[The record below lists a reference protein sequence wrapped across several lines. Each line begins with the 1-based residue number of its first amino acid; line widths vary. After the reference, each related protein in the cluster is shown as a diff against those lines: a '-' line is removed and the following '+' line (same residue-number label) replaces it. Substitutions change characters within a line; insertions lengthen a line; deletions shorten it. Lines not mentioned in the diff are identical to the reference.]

1 MPFLNEK
8 QQQLVRDLARLSNA
22 AQHRSFTFTPTFNNK
37 DNSEAHG
44 TGVRASGNEKDLKAL
59 ETEGMITLKW
69 VRHGAANGTVLQAL
83 FDAAKTS
90 FAGDAASG
98 ARVAPAAQ
106 GGRQAPAAQS
116 FAAPP
121 VGLPSRPMPVAAS
134 APVMPP
140 PSHPTSHAPAVA
152 VTVSGNS
159 NADVAAQVAALMA
172 DLLGTLR
179 AVLPADE
186 AEAAEGDAAAIGQ
199 QLYARQPDID
209 LVARR
214 VRSMVARL
222 TTAIGSAADLTGK
235 GPRLGEAFQKLSP
248 FVAHIGHWSSTRR
261 AA

>member
-37 DNSEAHG
+37 DNIEAHG
-44 TGVRASGNEKDLKAL
+44 TGVRASGNEKDLRAL
-59 ETEGMITLKW
+59 ETEGMVTLKW

-83 FDAAKTS
+83 FDAAKAGL
-90 FAGDAASG
+90 AGDAASG
-98 ARVAPAAQ
+98 ARVAPAGQ
-106 GGRQAPAAQS
+106 GGRQAPPQP

-121 VGLPSRPMPVAAS
+121 VGLPSRPVPAAAPAPPVVPA
-134 APVMPP
+134 PP
-140 PSHPTSHAPAVA
+140 PSYAPAPAVA

-199 QLYARQPDID
+199 QLYARQPDVD

-214 VRSMVARL
+214 VRSLVARL